1 MVKVFMAEFT
11 IKDGEENNFEQ
22 ELLSALKRFERQMP
36 DGLLGS
42 LELRPDEEG
51 GKFIHIVFWES
62 KDKWKKFMDS
72 GQTANLSQFTA
83 SKPKMGWFEAIARLQ
98 DGKLHVGS

>member
-1 MVKVFMAEFT
+1 MAEFT

-22 ELLSALKRFERQMP
+22 ELLSALKRYEKQMP

-51 GKFIHIVFWES
+51 GKFMHIVFWES
-62 KDKWKKFMDS
+62 KDKWQRFMDS
-72 GQTANLSQFTA
+72 GQTANLSQFTT
-83 SKPKMGWFEAIARLQ
+83 SKPKTGWFEAIARLQ